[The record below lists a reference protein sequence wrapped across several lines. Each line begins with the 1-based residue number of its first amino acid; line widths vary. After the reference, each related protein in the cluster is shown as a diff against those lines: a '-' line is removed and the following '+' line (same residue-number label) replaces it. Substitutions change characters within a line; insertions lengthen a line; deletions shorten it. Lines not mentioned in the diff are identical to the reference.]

1 MKKIADTA
9 ILDQVAGVLFNW
21 INAVLKESVSRA
33 KESPYAKRLWSKKL
47 SILQAD
53 FTEKRNTIT
62 TLGRR
67 GEDTT
72 PARTSSAEDIP
83 GRSS

>member
-21 INAVLKESVSRA
+21 INAVLKESISRA

-47 SILQAD
+47 SIL
-53 FTEKRNTIT
+53 
-62 TLGRR
+62 
-67 GEDTT
+67 
-72 PARTSSAEDIP
+72 
-83 GRSS
+83 